1 MLIQHERE
9 GLQGTADSATR
20 SQPMHNHQATDEP
33 AKAEI
38 VQFDD
43 VVLDACGPELRS
55 ELLTE
60 AAMLAEAFA
69 PEGRAEQLHAIAAT
83 LASGARD
90 EEMDHTRA
98 RRLACALRRLARGAE
113 V

>member
-1 MLIQHERE
+1 MHQLTDP
-9 GLQGTADSATR
+9 TA
-20 SQPMHNHQATDEP
+20 EV
-33 AKAEI
+33 

-43 VVLDACGPELRS
+43 ALLDACGPALRA

-69 PEGRAEQLHAIAAT
+69 PEGRAEQLQAMAAV

-90 EEMDHTRA
+90 EEMDGARA
-98 RRLACALRRLARGAE
+98 RGLACALRRLARGSDS
-113 V
+113 